1 MPAPVPPPVVSH
13 GLRPCGVLA
22 LAVAALATL
31 LLLDAPAMLSSADR
45 LQPDSP
51 LRTPALRVLA
61 PFASAS
67 AALRAD
73 HLRTAAES
81 LERRFLEPPP
91 PAIPESAD
99 PTLPDDDDDDGDL
112 DKFLL

>member
-1 MPAPVPPPVVSH
+1 MPAPVPPPVSH

-22 LAVAALATL
+22 LAVTALAAL
-31 LLLDAPAMLSSADR
+31 LLLNAPAMLRSADR

-51 LRTPALRVLA
+51 LRTPALRALA
-61 PFASAS
+61 PFARAS

-73 HLRTAAES
+73 RLRSAAES
-81 LERRFLEPPP
+81 LELRFLEPPP

-99 PTLPDDDDDDGDL
+99 PTLPDEDDEEDL